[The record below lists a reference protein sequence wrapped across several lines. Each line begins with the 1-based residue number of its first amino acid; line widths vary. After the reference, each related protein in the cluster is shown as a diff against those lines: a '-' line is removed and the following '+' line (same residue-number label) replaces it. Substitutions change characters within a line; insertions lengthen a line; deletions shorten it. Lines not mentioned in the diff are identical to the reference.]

1 MRQYRIGLMVG
12 NKSIEYVHAIKMGV
26 QNTLEE
32 SGHTLVAISDLIP
45 FHSRINAISFF
56 RVAFEITSR
65 LDLDAVIVPAG
76 IISGYLTDDQTSLSE
91 FLHVLDPRKTLVIER
106 EIPGYRCISKDNAPG
121 MHGCMR
127 HLIENCGFRNI
138 AFIGGPEN
146 SAGARERESIYYE
159 EMREHGLDTPP
170 SMFARGDF
178 SGECGTSIE
187 DIIDN
192 NPDLEAIACACDLA
206 AHSVY
211 RVLHKRRLAVGKDIA
226 VTGFDD
232 NAISAHLN
240 PPLSTVHITGYDLG
254 CMAAREAIRLCEG
267 KPQEE
272 SVLSSMFIA
281 RNSCG
286 EDEAGQL
293 EQYVRLLDKKPFP
306 ANEVVDLVADATL
319 MMASRHV
326 SESFRYS
333 LHGLLKQ
340 VRNAYAK
347 QLADKDYPEPLFT
360 PQDLTLLFNK
370 TYRNCLSLE
379 GFQSTVIGLLRALA
393 SVSPLEN
400 ANRMIEEISN
410 LHHGIARM
418 LNADVEETKMSMSR
432 REWISFHITDDA
444 IRESTNPQ
452 VAYRLI
458 LEDLSKLGIRQADLF
473 LLPEPVEFMSTRTFA
488 LSDSLR
494 PIGHLCDGHVQISEG
509 SPLVRLQ
516 ELLSHVLPTYSS
528 SSAYT
533 VGGLM
538 AGNELMGVIALDAGT
553 LDDDGQ
559 LIALLNMGIAL
570 KHLQMIANERESN
583 EILSKSNLLLE
594 HQSHYDEMTGIL
606 NRRGFMA
613 KLQRMLSAHVGHPG
627 ALFYL
632 DLDGL
637 KFINDTYGHDSG
649 DEAIR
654 QTTHVLSAC
663 LPPDAILGRLGGD
676 EFVAFTLIAREGEID
691 SLGKSVDAGMA
702 TFNATHSYPF
712 DLAISYGGVPLKID
726 ENTYASIMDSL
737 AVADERLYQMKKKR
751 GRGRT

>member
-1 MRQYRIGLMVG
+1 
-12 NKSIEYVHAIKMGV
+12 MG
-26 QNTLEE
+26 QRTARA
-32 SGHTLVAISDLIP
+32 H
-45 FHSRINAISFF
+45 
-56 RVAFEITSR
+56 
-65 LDLDAVIVPAG
+65 
-76 IISGYLTDDQTSLSE
+76 
-91 FLHVLDPRKTLVIER
+91 ER
-106 EIPGYRCISKDNAPG
+106 GRAS
-121 MHGCMR
+121 
-127 HLIENCGFRNI
+127 
-138 AFIGGPEN
+138 
-146 SAGARERESIYYE
+146 
-159 EMREHGLDTPP
+159 
-170 SMFARGDF
+170 
-178 SGECGTSIE
+178 
-187 DIIDN
+187 
-192 NPDLEAIACACDLA
+192 
-206 AHSVY
+206 
-211 RVLHKRRLAVGKDIA
+211 
-226 VTGFDD
+226 
-232 NAISAHLN
+232 
-240 PPLSTVHITGYDLG
+240 
-254 CMAAREAIRLCEG
+254 
-267 KPQEE
+267 
-272 SVLSSMFIA
+272 IA

-286 EDEAGQL
+286 EDETDQL
-293 EQYVRLLDKKPFP
+293 ERYVKLLAKKPFP
-306 ANEVVDLVADATL
+306 ANEVVDLVADVTL

-333 LHGLLKQ
+333 LHGLLRQ
-340 VRNAYAK
+340 VRSAYAK
-347 QLADKDYPEPLFT
+347 QLANKDYPEPLFT
-360 PQDLTLLFNK
+360 SQDLTLLFNQA
-370 TYRNCLSLE
+370 YRNCLSLE

-393 SVSPLEN
+393 SVSPPEN

-410 LHHGIARM
+410 LHQGIARM
-418 LNADVEETKMSMSR
+418 LNADVEETRMSMSR

-458 LEDLSKLGIRQADLF
+458 LEELDKLGIRQADLF

-494 PIGHLCDGHVQISEG
+494 PIGHLCDGHVQITEG
-509 SPLVRLQ
+509 SPLVGLQ
-516 ELLSHVLPTYSS
+516 ELLSHILPAYGG

-533 VGGLM
+533 VGGIM
-538 AGNELMGVIALDAGT
+538 AGIELMGVIALDAGT

-613 KLQRMLSAHVGHPG
+613 KLQRMLSAHVGQLG

-637 KFINDTYGHDSG
+637 KFINDTYGHDNG

-676 EFVAFTLIAREGEID
+676 EFVSFTLVTCEAEID
-691 SLGKSVDAGMA
+691 SLGKSVDVGMA
-702 TFNATHSYPF
+702 TFNATHSYSF

-726 ENTYASIMDSL
+726 ENAYASVMDSL